1 MRELDYVKDVTIF
14 ILKGSITTIELYAVT
29 ALFSIPIALI
39 IALVKVSGIKM
50 LKILTDIY
58 TWILRGTPLMLQ
70 VFFVYFGLPVLG
82 IRFEPFIAASLAF
95 ILNYSA
101 YLSEIIRAGI
111 QSIDKGQ
118 YEAARVL
125 GMNYR
130 QTMLIIIL
138 PQTIRRIIP
147 PTSNEAINLVKDT
160 ALVAAIGMPD
170 LLRAA
175 KEAVTRDFTISPFI
189 IAAVIYLLLTSV
201 IVIIFN
207 KLEKDRSLYE

>member
-1 MRELDYVKDVTIF
+1 MDYVKDVTIF

-39 IALVKVSGIKM
+39 IALVKVSGIKT
-50 LKILTDIY
+50 LKFAADIY